1 MPGSLDTGEA
11 SVQTALQRRGKRAK
25 VLGWGRQRAHRRGRG
40 DALGKVGREGSM
52 AVEISGVGV
61 RPSNDRI
68 TAAALDR
75 PRTGPVDGCAFEV
88 VGWVVSEEPIAE
100 VEFVHEGSVVAR
112 CQLTLDRPDVASVYG
127 SSQVGFWTAVGTVG
141 FAPEFTMGVRVVF
154 PDGRRDMI
162 AEVQGTQQLT
172 SAFTPSMQPIMI
184 GSPGR
189 SGSTLLM
196 RTLAEHPDIVVEER
210 FPYEAKVCS
219 YWMHVLQVL
228 ATPGDASAELDFW
241 TDLRRIPPFPY
252 FIIDPATGPIP
263 PQQATFD
270 RWYATHQVEEFA
282 RVAQAAV
289 ESFYRE
295 YAGARNPTP
304 PAFFAE
310 KLAPVNHIR
319 WIMRQLYP
327 QMREIFLVRDPRDTL
342 VSVLAFHA
350 KHGAVVGFG
359 AQSIGTDEELVGL
372 VRNSIVS
379 FSELWKRRSQYSTL
393 VRYEDL
399 VRSPTEQVRT
409 MLDALELDSS
419 ASIVDSMVKAGTE
432 VTADVN
438 AHRTS
443 PNVSSS
449 IGRWKRDL
457 SPRLQELCDEAFDG
471 LLDELGGSSS

>member
-1 MPGSLDTGEA
+1 
-11 SVQTALQRRGKRAK
+11 
-25 VLGWGRQRAHRRGRG
+25 
-40 DALGKVGREGSM
+40 M

-68 TAAALDR
+68 TAACIDS

-88 VGWVVSEEPIAE
+88 VGWVVSKAPVAE
-100 VEFVHEGSVVAR
+100 LEFVHEGSVVAR
-112 CQLTLDRPDVASVYG
+112 CQLTVSRPDVAELYG
-127 SSQVGFWTAVGTVG
+127 CSSQLGFWTAVGTVG
-141 FAPEFTMGVRVVF
+141 FAPTFTLGVRVVF
-154 PDGRRDMI
+154 MDGRRDLI
-162 AEVQGTQQLT
+162 AEIRGTQQLT
-172 SAFTPSMQPIMI
+172 STFTPSMQPIMI
-184 GSPGR
+184 TSPGR

-196 RTLAEHPDIVVEER
+196 RMLAEHPDIGIEER
-210 FPYEAKVCS
+210 FPYEANVFS
-219 YWMHVLQVL
+219 YWMHFLQVL
-228 ATPGDASAELDFW
+228 ATPTGTSSESSEFW

-252 FIIDPATGPIP
+252 FYIDPATGPIP
-263 PQQATFD
+263 PEQTPFD

-289 ESFYRE
+289 ESFYRL
-295 YAGARNPTP
+295 YATARNRTP

-327 QMREIFLVRDPRDTL
+327 QAREIFLVRDPRDTL
-342 VSVLAFHA
+342 VSVRAFHA

-372 VRNSIVS
+372 VRKSIVS
-379 FSELWKRRSQYSTL
+379 LSELWKRRSQYGTL

-399 VRSPTEQVRT
+399 VRSPTEQVRA

-419 ASIVDSMVKAGTE
+419 ANIVDSMVKAGTE
-432 VTADVN
+432 ATADVN

-443 PNVSSS
+443 PDASSS

-457 SPRLQELCDEAFDG
+457 DPRLQEICDEAFDG
-471 LLDELGGSSS
+471 LLDELGGSSC